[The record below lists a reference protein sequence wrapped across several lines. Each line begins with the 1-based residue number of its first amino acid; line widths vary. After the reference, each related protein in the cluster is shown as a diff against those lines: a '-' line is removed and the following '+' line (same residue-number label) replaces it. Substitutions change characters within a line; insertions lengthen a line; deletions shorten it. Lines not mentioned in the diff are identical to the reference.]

1 MTITL
6 LLYYYYLLTKYKI
19 SSSGSHSVDISFV
32 RFVVSQPYLVECVP
46 QPRTLPRG
54 PELCNTSRNPSNP
67 KDWCQDFWPFGG
79 RIRFLPQSLPVKIII
94 TYLIAFLTT
103 LGSPN
108 FGH

>member
-6 LLYYYYLLTKYKI
+6 LLYYSYLLTKYKI

-54 PELCNTSRNPSNP
+54 PELCNIMILDISGAYYAP
-67 KDWCQDFWPFGG
+67 
-79 RIRFLPQSLPVKIII
+79 
-94 TYLIAFLTT
+94 LISSATRRVALYKKVYI
-103 LGSPN
+103 
-108 FGH
+108 